1 MYAKYFNCL
10 MDGKNMKLNAKS
22 IDVNLS
28 IEYQDANSP
37 IFTEELS
44 LQKIPP
50 PKITIELMYKN
61 TFMEK
66 KLGDRM
72 SIIALFATGTED
84 RVYVPYIIS
93 AFGTLTGFR
102 PEKFDTTTK
111 KMQPTAIVCTAEYYK
126 SYSMTGSG
134 IEIDRLNNT
143 FVNKSGDLLAK
154 TRNSIKL

>member
-1 MYAKYFNCL
+1 
-10 MDGKNMKLNAKS
+10 MKLNAKS
-22 IDVNLS
+22 IDVYLS

-37 IFTEELS
+37 IFTEELA

-50 PKITIELMYKN
+50 PKITIELMHKN
-61 TFMEK
+61 TFMEQ
-66 KLGDRM
+66 KLGDRI

-84 RVYVPYIIS
+84 TVYLPYVIS

-102 PEKFDTTTK
+102 PEKFNTTEH
-111 KMQPTAIVCTAEYYK
+111 KMQSTAIECTAEYYR
-126 SYSMTGSG
+126 SVSITGVG

-143 FVNKSGDLLAK
+143 FANKSGDLLAE